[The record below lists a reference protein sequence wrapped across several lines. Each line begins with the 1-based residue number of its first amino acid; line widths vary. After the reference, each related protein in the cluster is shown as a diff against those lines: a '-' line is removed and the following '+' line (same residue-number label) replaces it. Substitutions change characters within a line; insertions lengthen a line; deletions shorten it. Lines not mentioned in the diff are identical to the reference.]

1 MPWTPPRVALY
12 HLAMA
17 ERRLSEDRRMALLAR
32 KEELVRALRDGA
44 QAAKPVELDQSSVGR
59 LSRIDAI
66 QSQAMS
72 AEAQRRRE
80 IDLARVTSALGRL
93 DEGTYGEC
101 VSCGEPI
108 APKRLDH
115 DPAAPTCIECAR
127 QD

>member
-1 MPWTPPRVALY
+1 MTDEQLTELRGRALEIRSV
-12 HLAMA
+12 L
-17 ERRLSEDRRMALLAR
+17 EIR
-32 KEELVRALRDGA
+32 KEELVQALRDGA

-59 LSRIDAI
+59 LSRMDAI

-93 DEGTYGEC
+93 DAGTYGEC
-101 VSCGEPI
+101 VSCGEAI
-108 APKRLDH
+108 AKKRLEH

-127 QD
+127 QGT